1 MKFLF
6 NRYSKAE
13 KKGEIMIAQ
22 EFRQKCKKC
31 DDYQFPQFDRE
42 ATDKVNKHLCVSHSL
57 FHGTLGLDFEFP
69 ETQGVARL
77 RVSRDPE
84 VARIRVQWISP
95 RFLQGLR

>member
-1 MKFLF
+1 MMMFLF

-42 ATDKVNKHLCVSHSL
+42 ATDKVN
-57 FHGTLGLDFEFP
+57 
-69 ETQGVARL
+69 
-77 RVSRDPE
+77 
-84 VARIRVQWISP
+84 ISV
-95 RFLQGLR
+95 FLIHCLMKPWG